1 MHILPN
7 KIYKKGDR
15 LYSLF
20 LTYLYRHNTVEWLL
34 KMKKVL
40 LIAGGGTLGTYVAEE
55 LLYLGHGVDII
66 CLEDKKSDCD
76 NLKYYKADANLD
88 FLRNI
93 FKKNHYNGIVNFI
106 HYRNYEDYIPYHELL
121 SQNTEHLIFLSSYR
135 VYADLQHPITE
146 TAPQLIDV
154 IKDPLFHKMEDYALA
169 KSRAERFLN
178 NNSYPKNWTIV
189 RPVISFSDRR
199 LDINMVS
206 GHTVID
212 AANKGMTIQLP
223 LEAKKL
229 TAGLDWAGNS
239 GKLIANLLFKEDC
252 MGEAYTISSAQNITW
267 EDVADIYTKLLNVQ
281 FEWIAANYSH
291 NVWIWYYDRAY
302 DRKIDNSKV
311 LKATGLNPQTFK
323 SIEEGI
329 KFELKKLG
337 AIE

>member
-1 MHILPN
+1 
-7 KIYKKGDR
+7 
-15 LYSLF
+15 
-20 LTYLYRHNTVEWLL
+20 
-34 KMKKVL
+34 MKKVL
-40 LIAGGGTLGTYVAEE
+40 LIAGGRTLGTYTAEE
-55 LLYLGHGVDII
+55 LLSLGHGVDII
-66 CLEDKKSDCD
+66 CLEDKKSDHE
-76 NLKYYKADANLD
+76 NLKYYKANATLD
-88 FLRNI
+88 YLRDL
-93 FKKNHYNGIVNFI
+93 FTKNHYNGIVNFI

-154 IKDPLFHKMEDYALA
+154 IKDDLLFHKTEDYALA

-178 NNSYPKNWTIV
+178 NNSYPKNWTVV

-212 AANKGMTIQLP
+212 AANTGAPIQLP
-223 LEAKKL
+223 LEAKNL

-239 GKLIANLLFKEDC
+239 GKLIANLLFKEEC
-252 MGEAYTISSAQNITW
+252 KGEAYTISSAQNITW
-267 EDVADIYTKLLNVQ
+267 GDVADIYTKLLNVQ
-281 FEWIAANYSH
+281 FEWVPANYPH
-291 NVWIWYYDRAY
+291 NVWHWYYDRAY

-311 LKATGLNPQTFK
+311 LKATGLKTENFK

-329 KFELKKLG
+329 RIELKKIG
-337 AIE
+337 AIK